1 MTEAPTVKRG
11 RGRPPRHLQ
20 WLRLPAVAEIVRKDV
35 DFLER
40 MLERVPNVLPGAVRD
55 AEGWRVPE
63 SALRTLFGVKSGPL
77 PATATVQEVAEYTRR
92 DVKTVYGWL
101 KVRKADKTPM
111 LPHKQVV
118 GSILIEVRDVLALPS
133 RMPGPPPSF
142 FAAKSGGVKDE

>member
-1 MTEAPTVKRG
+1 MKRG

>member
-1 MTEAPTVKRG
+1 
-11 RGRPPRHLQ
+11 
-20 WLRLPAVAEIVRKDV
+20 VAEIVRKDV

-77 PATATVQEVAEYTRR
+77 PATATMQEVAEYTRR
-92 DVKTVYGWL
+92 DV
-101 KVRKADKTPM
+101 
-111 LPHKQVV
+111 
-118 GSILIEVRDVLALPS
+118 LALPC
-133 RMPGPPPSF
+133 RMPCPPCSF